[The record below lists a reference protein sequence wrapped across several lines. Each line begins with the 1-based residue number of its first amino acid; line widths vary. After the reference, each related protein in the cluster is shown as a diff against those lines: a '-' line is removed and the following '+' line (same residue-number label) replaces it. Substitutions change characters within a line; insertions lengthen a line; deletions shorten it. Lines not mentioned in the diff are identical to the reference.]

1 MIKMKPKV
9 QNLFRSQENQIIIRK
24 IEGKGSKHKQII
36 DKLL

>member
-9 QNLFRSQENQIIIRK
+9 QNLFRSQENQIIILK
-24 IEGKGSKHKQII
+24 IEGKGSKYKQII